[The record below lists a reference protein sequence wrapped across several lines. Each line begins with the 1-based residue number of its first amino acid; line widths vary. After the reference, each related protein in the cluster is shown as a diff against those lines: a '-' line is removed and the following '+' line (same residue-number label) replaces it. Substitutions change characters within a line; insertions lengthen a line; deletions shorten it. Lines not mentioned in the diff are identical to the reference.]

1 MLLFGNKAT
10 EDEDEEIDK
19 GFEVDPGVRLWFF
32 GRFLH
37 FLKLLLK
44 LIF

>member
-10 EDEDEEIDK
+10 EDEEEIDK